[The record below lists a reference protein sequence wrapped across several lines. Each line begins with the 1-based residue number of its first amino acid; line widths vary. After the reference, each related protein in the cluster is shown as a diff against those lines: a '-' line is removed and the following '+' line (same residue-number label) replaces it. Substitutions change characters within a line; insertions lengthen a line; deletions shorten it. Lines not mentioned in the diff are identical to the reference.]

1 MAELHKRKVGSGL
14 APGQKDGGQTAGGQV
29 CLRPVN
35 IVRKDKERGIGVRC
49 LDGGDGAGIVR
60 RGADLQDG
68 VLRLLVIAAPQVY
81 ADRPDGGAQL
91 VRIRPRRGR
100 FAAQLGFYNIGK
112 FGKIFLT
119 LEIPPRE
126 EIFAFPP
133 PYRRV
138 AIGGKVQTQRVEQRC
153 GGSLKAV
160 PVPRQQAAALLILY
174 HQGLGGVLPGQ
185 MRLGKARVGQNFHRG
200 ADVQRPQRTDC
211 VGGRTV
217 PPVLPVQQGHALAAA
232 QAQRPGKGVDEHLVA
247 EPPGQLCVD
256 HGCPPSLS

>member
-35 IVRKDKERGIGVRC
+35 VVRKDKERGIGVRC
-49 LDGGDGAGIVR
+49 LDGGDGTGIVR

-68 VLRLLVIAAPQVY
+68 ILRLLVIAAPQMY

-91 VRIRPRRGR
+91 GRIRPRRGR

-119 LEIPPRE
+119 LEVPPRE
-126 EIFAFPP
+126 EIFAFPS

-138 AIGGKVQTQRVEQRC
+138 ASVAKCRP
-153 GGSLKAV
+153 S
-160 PVPRQQAAALLILY
+160 
-174 HQGLGGVLPGQ
+174 VLSS
-185 MRLGKARVGQNFHRG
+185 G
-200 ADVQRPQRTDC
+200 A
-211 VGGRTV
+211 
-217 PPVLPVQQGHALAAA
+217 AAA
-232 QAQRPGKGVDEHLVA
+232 QSRASPAPAGRGA
-247 EPPGQLCVD
+247 ARI
-256 HGCPPSLS
+256 